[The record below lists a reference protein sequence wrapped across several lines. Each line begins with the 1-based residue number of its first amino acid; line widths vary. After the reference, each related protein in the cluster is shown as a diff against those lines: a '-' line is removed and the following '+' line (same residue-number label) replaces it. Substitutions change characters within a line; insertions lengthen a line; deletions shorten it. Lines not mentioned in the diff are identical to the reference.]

1 MTHKDLSH
9 STIVITGAS
18 SGIGEATAEAFALH
32 GARLVLA
39 ARDVKAV
46 KAVAAHCRA
55 LGARV
60 KPVYVDVTDPQ
71 SVRRLASKAVGF
83 GGGIDVW
90 VSNVGVGAFGRF
102 EDTPIEA
109 HEQVLRANL
118 FGHMA
123 DAHAVVPIFKA
134 QKHGTFINIISLGG
148 YTGTPFSAAYS
159 ASKFGLRGF
168 SEALRGELAGH
179 RDIHICDVY
188 PAFIDTPG
196 LSHAANY
203 TGRELKA
210 PPPVF
215 DPRRVA
221 DAVVA
226 LARRPRDTTTV
237 GWTAPAAKIAHGL
250 APGLFVSVMAGLIDR
265 YLRKAKPVPV
275 TDGNL
280 YHAPAVPGG
289 IDHKHRRNPVRYE
302 TAPKASL
309 PGGVALLAGVAIA
322 GIALVWPA
330 MVRAEAKA
338 TVPAE

>member
-1 MTHKDLSH
+1 MTRTDLSH

-18 SGIGEATAEAFALH
+18 SGIGEATAEAFALR

-39 ARDVKAV
+39 ARDINAV
-46 KAVAAHCRA
+46 KAVAAHCRS
-55 LGARV
+55 LGARAKAV
-60 KPVYVDVTDPQ
+60 QVDVTDPK

-83 GGGIDVW
+83 GGRIDVW

-118 FGHMA
+118 FGHMV

-134 QKHGTFINIISLGG
+134 QKRGTFINIISLGG
-148 YTGTPFSAAYS
+148 FTGTPFSAAYS

-168 SEALRGELAGH
+168 SEALRGELASH
-179 RDIHICDVY
+179 RDIHVCDVY

-196 LSHAANY
+196 LKHAANY

-215 DPRRVA
+215 DPRKVA
-221 DAVVA
+221 DAVVE
-226 LARRPRDTTTV
+226 LAHHPRDMMTV
-237 GWTAPAAKIAHGL
+237 GWTAPAARMAHGL
-250 APGLFVSVMAGLIDR
+250 APGLFVSAMAGLIDR

-280 YHAPAVPGG
+280 YHAPSTAGG
-289 IDHKHRRNPVRYE
+289 IDGKHKRDRHYE
-302 TAPKASL
+302 TAPKTGL
-309 PGGVALLAGVAIA
+309 PGGIALLAGIAIA
-322 GIALVWPA
+322 GIALVWPT
-330 MVRAEAKA
+330 MVRAEAA
-338 TVPAE
+338 TTPAE

>member
-1 MTHKDLSH
+1 MTRKDLNH

-18 SGIGEATAEAFALH
+18 SGIGEATAEAFALR

-46 KAVAAHCRA
+46 KVVAARCRS

-71 SVRRLASKAVGF
+71 SVRRLAAKAVGF

-90 VSNVGVGAFGRF
+90 VSNAGVGAFGRF

-109 HEQVLRANL
+109 HEQVLRTNL
-118 FGHMA
+118 FGHIA

-134 QKHGTFINIISLGG
+134 QKRGTFINIISLGG

-168 SEALRGELAGH
+168 SEALRGELGGH
-179 RDIHICDVY
+179 RDIHVCDVY

-215 DPRRVA
+215 DPRKVA
-221 DAVVA
+221 DAIVE

-237 GWTAPAAKIAHGL
+237 GWTAPTARMVHGL
-250 APGLFVSVMAGLIDR
+250 APGLFVSAMAGLIDR

-280 YHAPAVPGG
+280 YHAPAVAGG
-289 IDHKHRRNPVRYE
+289 IDYKHKRGHARREAAER
-302 TAPKASL
+302 TAL
-309 PGGVALLAGVAIA
+309 PGGAALLAGIAIA
-322 GIALVWPA
+322 GIAIVWPA

-338 TVPAE
+338 AVPAE